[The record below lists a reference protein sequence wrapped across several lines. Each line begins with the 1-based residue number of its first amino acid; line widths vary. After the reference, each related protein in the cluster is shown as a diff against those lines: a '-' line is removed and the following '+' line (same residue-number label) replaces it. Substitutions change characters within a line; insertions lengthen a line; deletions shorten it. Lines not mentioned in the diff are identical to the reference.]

1 MHRGPPF
8 CDLYMSRRPS
18 HVQWIAT
25 ALAHALLAADV
36 DQARTRSQAALTER
50 MGICLGIPASAQL
63 RALST
68 ALARRSLPFWR
79 QHTVPTLARHLQN
92 MASFQK
98 LFADSPLCVRRWLLR
113 PVEMRDQT
121 PGFIA
126 PLPLPQWPTSVDLAR
141 GLGIS
146 LDELDWLCHPALGWR
161 DALSSSP
168 PAPGAR
174 RVAPHYRCILRPKAH
189 GGLRLIEAPLP
200 LLKRIQRRLLTELL
214 QHVPVHECAHG
225 FVPGRDVASHAQTHA
240 GQSFVMTFDLRD
252 FFNSIGAG
260 RINALWRSLGYP
272 EGTARCLSA
281 LTTTRTP
288 APVRARL
295 HESGEANFMRQRRLS
310 SAHLPQGA
318 PTSPALAN
326 LCAFGLDLR
335 LAGLAERFG
344 ARYSRYA
351 DDLVFSGPA
360 ALGRQSRA
368 LHAWVSAIV
377 ASEGFALHPA
387 KTRQLPAHHQQRITG
402 LVINQRPNL
411 ARDDYDRLRAELHQ
425 LTFKTAVDPALRAHL
440 QGRLTWATRFVCASR
455 ARKLKGLLERID
467 FAPASSA

>member
-1 MHRGPPF
+1 
-8 CDLYMSRRPS
+8 MSRRFS
-18 HVQWIAT
+18 HARSIAT

-36 DQARTRSQAALTER
+36 DQARARSQAALTER
-50 MGICLGIPASAQL
+50 MSVCLGIPAPAQL
-63 RALST
+63 RTLAI

-79 QHTVPTLARHLQN
+79 RHTVPTLARHLQD

-98 LFADSPLCVRRWLLR
+98 LLAGAPLRVRRWLLR
-113 PVEMRDQT
+113 PTEMRDQT
-121 PGFIA
+121 SGFIV
-126 PLPLPQWPTSVDLAR
+126 PLPLPQWPTPVNLAR

-146 LDELDWLCHPALGWR
+146 PDELDWLCHPALGWR
-161 DALSSSP
+161 DDSSTL
-168 PAPGAR
+168 GAR
-174 RVAPHYRCILRPKAH
+174 RVAPHYRCILRPKAS

-200 LLKRIQRRLLTELL
+200 LLKRVQRRLVAELL
-214 QHVPVHECAHG
+214 QHVPVHECVHG
-225 FVPGRDVASHAQTHA
+225 FVHGRDVASHAQTHA
-240 GQSFVMTFDLRD
+240 GQPFVMIFDLRD

-272 EGTARCLSA
+272 EGVARCLSA

-288 APVRARL
+288 TSVLMRL
-295 HESGEANFMRQRRLS
+295 HEAGETDSLRQRRLS

-326 LCAFGLDLR
+326 LCTFGLDLR

-360 ALGRQSRA
+360 ALNRQSRA
-368 LHAWVSAIV
+368 LHAWVSAIA
-377 ASEGFALHPA
+377 ASEGFALHPT
-387 KTRQLPAHHQQRITG
+387 KTRRLPAHRQQCITG

-425 LTFKTAVDPALRAHL
+425 LSLQTAVDPALRAHL
-440 QGRLTWATRFVCASR
+440 QGRLAWAARFVCDSR
-455 ARKLKGLLERID
+455 ARKLAGLLGRIN
-467 FAPASSA
+467 FVPALSV